1 MITAIEA
8 KLAVART
15 KPYYNIVNQKIKV
28 AANNGNSMCAIQLDE
43 IPNATTGTLYEISN
57 LLYEFG
63 YRTLIAHPNTL
74 TIYWHVKS
82 PTYYNIDDDFDII
95 EE

>member
-8 KLAVART
+8 KLAAART
-15 KPYYNIVNQKIKV
+15 NPYHNIVNQKIKV

-43 IPNATTGTLYEISN
+43 IPNATTGTLFEISN
-57 LLYEFG
+57 LLYELG
-63 YRTLIAHPNTL
+63 YQSLITHTNTL

>member
-8 KLAVART
+8 KIAAART

-57 LLYEFG
+57 LLYELG
-63 YRTLIAHPNTL
+63 YRTLITHPNTL

-82 PTYYNIDDDFDII
+82 PTYYNIDDFDII

>member
-1 MITAIEA
+1 M
-8 KLAVART
+8 
-15 KPYYNIVNQKIKV
+15 

-57 LLYEFG
+57 LLYELG
-63 YRTLIAHPNTL
+63 YQSLITHPNTL